1 MPQFVLNLASR
12 HLRIG
17 FGLVLDFGVPSG
29 QVRTVNVLGIHN
41 VSLDVA
47 ALTDFADESGIATL
61 RECFSKLMQLVDIVL
76 T

>member
-1 MPQFVLNLASR
+1 MSMFSA
-12 HLRIG
+12 
-17 FGLVLDFGVPSG
+17 
-29 QVRTVNVLGIHN
+29 QVRTVNVLGVHN
-41 VSLDVA
+41 VSLDIA